1 MTKGA
6 IVRNQRWGD
15 SYRIR
20 LSKLGVCRCSF
31 RYLMSA
37 LSCHKDIM
45 LIDYRAQSYIIISYK
60 VVYGEN
66 SSSVFSS
73 KLSMVLI
80 NDSPYRREAPS
91 YS

>member
-6 IVRNQRWGD
+6 IVRNQRRGD

-20 LSKLGVCRCSF
+20 LSKPRLCRCSF

-60 VVYGEN
+60 VVCAEN
-66 SSSVFSS
+66 LSSVFSS

>member
-45 LIDYRAQSYIIISYK
+45 LIDYRAQSYIIIRYK
-60 VVYGEN
+60 VVCAEFLG
-66 SSSVFSS
+66 SVFSS
-73 KLSMVLI
+73 KLSIVPIDDTL
-80 NDSPYRREAPS
+80 YRRDA
-91 YS
+91 